1 MNPTPD
7 SPGTPDVP
15 DAFGDEALMLE
26 IRHLWESL
34 DPPPGDL
41 ADGVLATLAAID
53 LEFEFELL
61 TLVEAH
67 DALAGTRSL
76 TSQMAEVGQWSLEFA
91 GPDFRVL
98 LRVGT
103 AGDRRRIDGW
113 VLPRM
118 PMRIQVASA
127 SAGHPSYDGVEVD
140 EHGRFEITNV
150 SPGLSRL
157 LFLPEPDDAGDDPT
171 GQSRLPITTPP
182 FWI

>member
-1 MNPTPD
+1 MNTSPD
-7 SPGTPDVP
+7 NPGNNTGDNRDDDV
-15 DAFGDEALMLE
+15 LMLE
-26 IRHLWESL
+26 IRRLWETL

-61 TLVEAH
+61 TLVESH
-67 DALAGTRSL
+67 DALAGARSL

-98 LRVGT
+98 LRIGT
-103 AGDRRRIDGW
+103 VNERRRIDGW
-113 VLPRM
+113 VLPRL
-118 PMRIQVASA
+118 PMRIQVSSA

-140 EHGRFEITNV
+140 AHGRFEITNV

-157 LFLPEPDDAGDDPT
+157 WFLADPADT
-171 GQSRLPITTPP
+171 SGESRVPIATPP

>member
-1 MNPTPD
+1 MNPTPENIPIE
-7 SPGTPDVP
+7 SL
-15 DAFGDEALMLE
+15 GDDEMLVE
-26 IRHLWESL
+26 IRRLWETL
-34 DPPPGDL
+34 DPPPADL

-67 DALAGTRSL
+67 DSLAGARSL

-98 LRVGT
+98 LRISST
-103 AGDRRRIDGW
+103 NERRRVDGW
-113 VLPRM
+113 VLPRL

-140 EHGRFEITNV
+140 AHGRFEITNV

-157 LFLPEPDDAGDDPT
+157 WFLPDAGEVE
-171 GQSRLPITTPP
+171 QSSGDTRLPIATPP

>member
-1 MNPTPD
+1 MNPTPENNPIE
-7 SPGTPDVP
+7 SL
-15 DAFGDEALMLE
+15 GDDELLLE
-26 IRHLWESL
+26 IRRLWETL

-61 TLVEAH
+61 TLVETH
-67 DALAGTRSL
+67 DSLAGARSL

-98 LRVGT
+98 LRISS
-103 AGDRRRIDGW
+103 ANERRRVDGW
-113 VLPRM
+113 VLPRL

-140 EHGRFEITNV
+140 AHGRFEITNV

-157 LFLPEPDDAGDDPT
+157 WFLPDP
-171 GQSRLPITTPP
+171 GEVEQSNGETRLPIATPP

>member
-1 MNPTPD
+1 MFENL
-7 SPGTPDVP
+7 
-15 DAFGDEALMLE
+15 GDEALMLE
-26 IRHLWESL
+26 IRRLWELL

-61 TLVEAH
+61 TLVGSH
-67 DALAGTRSL
+67 DSLAGTRSL
-76 TSQMAEVGQWSLEFA
+76 TSQTAEVGQWSLEFA

-103 AGDRRRIDGW
+103 ANDRRRIDGW
-113 VLPRM
+113 VLPRL

-127 SAGHPSYDGVEVD
+127 SARHPAYAGVELD
-140 EHGRFEITNV
+140 PHGRFEITDV

-157 LFLPEPDDAGDDPT
+157 WFLPEPGEPNGDI
-171 GQSRLPITTPP
+171 RLPVATPP

>member
-7 SPGTPDVP
+7 NQDRGPLESLAD
-15 DAFGDEALMLE
+15 DALTLE
-26 IRHLWESL
+26 IRRLWEIL

-76 TSQMAEVGQWSLEFA
+76 TSQMSEVGQWSLEFA

-98 LRVGT
+98 LRISTVNE
-103 AGDRRRIDGW
+103 RRRVDGW
-113 VLPRM
+113 VLPRL

-140 EHGRFEITNV
+140 AHGRFEITNV

-157 LFLPEPDDAGDDPT
+157 RDLVT
-171 GQSRLPITTPP
+171 GGAAPQSIPIK
-182 FWI
+182 

>member
-7 SPGTPDVP
+7 HHDPIENLAD
-15 DAFGDEALMLE
+15 DALMVE
-26 IRHLWESL
+26 IRRLWETL

-67 DALAGTRSL
+67 DALAGARSL
-76 TSQMAEVGQWSLEFA
+76 TSQMSEVGQWSLEFA

-98 LRVGT
+98 LRIST
-103 AGDRRRIDGW
+103 INERRRVDGW
-113 VLPRM
+113 VLPRL

-140 EHGRFEITNV
+140 AHGRFEITNV

-157 LFLPEPDDAGDDPT
+157 WFLPQSSEQPGDSDD
-171 GQSRLPITTPP
+171 SRLPVATPP

>member
-7 SPGTPDVP
+7 HTPHSL
-15 DAFGDEALMLE
+15 GDNPADDLLMFE
-26 IRHLWESL
+26 IRRLWETL

-67 DALAGTRSL
+67 DALAGARSL

-98 LRVGT
+98 LRVT
-103 AGDRRRIDGW
+103 SADDRRRVDGW
-113 VLPRM
+113 VLPRLA
-118 PMRIQVASA
+118 MRIQVAGA

-140 EHGRFEITNV
+140 AHGRFELTNV

-157 LFLPEPDDAGDDPT
+157 WFLPDADKPSDDT
-171 GQSRLPITTPP
+171 RLPIATPP

>member
-1 MNPTPD
+1 MTPTPD
-7 SPGTPDVP
+7 PTSGASGDFG
-15 DAFGDEALMLE
+15 DFGDEQLMLE
-26 IRHLWESL
+26 IRRLWQTL

-61 TLVEAH
+61 TLVEAR
-67 DALAGTRSL
+67 DSLAGTRSL
-76 TSQMAEVGQWSLEFA
+76 TSQLAEVGQWSLEFA

-98 LRVGT
+98 LRVST
-103 AGDRRRIDGW
+103 VNDRRRIDGW
-113 VLPRM
+113 VLPRL

-140 EHGRFEITNV
+140 GHGRFEITNV

-157 LFLPEPDDAGDDPT
+157 WFLPQAGESTGEP
-171 GQSRLPITTPP
+171 RLPVATPP

>member
-1 MNPTPD
+1 MNPAPD
-7 SPGTPDVP
+7 LPEHAGGIENL
-15 DAFGDEALMLE
+15 GDEALMLE
-26 IRHLWESL
+26 IRRLWETL

-67 DALAGTRSL
+67 DTLAGTRSL

-98 LRVGT
+98 LRVST
-103 AGDRRRIDGW
+103 VNDRRRIDGW
-113 VLPRM
+113 VLPRL
-118 PMRIQVASA
+118 PMRIQVATA
-127 SAGHPSYDGVEVD
+127 SAGHPSYDGVQVD
-140 EHGRFEITNV
+140 GHGRFELTNV

-157 LFLPEPDDAGDDPT
+157 WFLPEPGGSDSDA
-171 GQSRLPITTPP
+171 RLPVATPP

>member
-7 SPGTPDVP
+7 TPHNASGGAP
-15 DAFGDEALMLE
+15 DDMSDDILMLE
-26 IRHLWESL
+26 IRRLWETL

-61 TLVEAH
+61 TLVESH
-67 DALAGTRSL
+67 DALAGARSL

-98 LRVGT
+98 LRIGT
-103 AGDRRRIDGW
+103 VNERRRIDGW
-113 VLPRM
+113 VLPRL
-118 PMRIQVASA
+118 PMRIQVAGA

-140 EHGRFEITNV
+140 AHGRFEISNV

-157 LFLPEPDDAGDDPT
+157 WFLPDPAADDDARVPVA
-171 GQSRLPITTPP
+171 TPP

>member
-7 SPGTPDVP
+7 HTPDNLGQNP
-15 DAFGDEALMLE
+15 SDDLLMLE
-26 IRHLWESL
+26 IRRLWETL

-61 TLVEAH
+61 TLVESH
-67 DALAGTRSL
+67 DALAGARSL

-98 LRVGT
+98 LRISTVN
-103 AGDRRRIDGW
+103 DRRRVDGW
-113 VLPRM
+113 VLPRL

-140 EHGRFEITNV
+140 AHGRFELTNV

-157 LFLPEPDDAGDDPT
+157 WFLPQSSDQPGGSTD
-171 GQSRLPITTPP
+171 SRLPVATPP